1 METERQ
7 EVETEVDRGLIA
19 FLETLTAWILVIVL
33 FLPMFRLVYNSI

>member
-7 EVETEVDRGLIA
+7 EVETEVDRGVIA

-33 FLPMFRLVYNSI
+33 FFPMFRLLYNSI